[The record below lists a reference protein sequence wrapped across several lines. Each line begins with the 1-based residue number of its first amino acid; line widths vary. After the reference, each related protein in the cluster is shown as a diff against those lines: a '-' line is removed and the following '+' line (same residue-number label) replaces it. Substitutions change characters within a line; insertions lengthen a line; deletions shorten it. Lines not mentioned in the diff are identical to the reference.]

1 MIRFRSSTGLRAP
14 FALLLGCALLL
25 RVLVPAGWMP
35 AAGGGFGIE
44 MCADGGAVAGFA
56 REAQRRFDQ
65 AVAGAAGH
73 EGSGGERS
81 DDPHKDQPCAFSGLA
96 LAWTQPDA
104 FGLLPPAPAPATTP
118 APAPIASVGRGLAAP
133 PPPST
138 GPPAFS

>member
-1 MIRFRSSTGLRAP
+1 MVRSSTGLSAP

-35 AAGGGFGIE
+35 AAGGGLRIAL
-44 MCADGGAVAGFA
+44 CADGGAMAGFA
-56 REAQRRFDQ
+56 REAQLRFDQ

-73 EGSGGERS
+73 RSGDRG
-81 DDPHKDQPCAFSGLA
+81 DDPRKDQPCAFSGLA

-118 APAPIASVGRGLAAP
+118 IRALVASVGQGLAAP

-138 GPPAFS
+138 GPPAFA